1 MLLLSCRSD
10 LESIKT
16 LNDTE
21 STPGMV
27 AVKSE
32 VIYTENGVPVAK
44 VIAPVTKHFQFAKEP
59 YTEFPD
65 GISVYTFVDGKVVES
80 YLTSKYAL
88 YYDKKKLWDVR
99 YNVVAMNRKGEILNT
114 EQLFWDEQKKLIY
127 SDASVKITTAEG
139 VIFGE
144 GFTAD
149 EQLEDIEIKN
159 SSGIIYL
166 NEQN

>member
-1 MLLLSCRSD
+1 MLLLSCKSD

-16 LNDTE
+16 LDDTE

-59 YTEFPD
+59 YTEFPE
-65 GISVYTFVDGKVVES
+65 GISVYTFTDGKVVES
-80 YLTSKYAL
+80 YLTAKYAL

-114 EQLFWDEQKKLIY
+114 EQLYWDEQKKLIY
-127 SDASVKITTAEG
+127 SEASVKITTAEG
-139 VIFGE
+139 VLFGE